1 MAIGLIQLQAVG
13 AEMAAA
19 ELDLEARAGLSEIVK
34 PDQRHNPAFRT
45 WRGDGTM
52 HGGQQ
57 HRCNGSNVEKM
68 RQQWVAG
75 LFWP

>member
-13 AEMAAA
+13 VEMAAA
-19 ELDLEARAGLSEIVK
+19 ELDLEARAGLSEIVQTDK
-34 PDQRHNPAFRT
+34 RDDPAFRT

-57 HRCNGSNVEKM
+57 HRCNGSNIEKM
-68 RQQWVAG
+68 RQQWIAV
-75 LFWP
+75 LF